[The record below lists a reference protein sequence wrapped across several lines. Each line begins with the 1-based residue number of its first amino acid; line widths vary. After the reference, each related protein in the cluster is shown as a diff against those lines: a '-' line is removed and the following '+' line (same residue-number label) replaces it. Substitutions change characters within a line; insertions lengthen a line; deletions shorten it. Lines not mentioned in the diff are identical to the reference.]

1 MVKESEIKKVSTAIK
16 KANNIIALTGAGI
29 SVESGIA
36 TFRGKG
42 GLWEKY
48 DPEEYA
54 HIVSFIKNPDKS
66 WIMLKEM
73 GEQIFQ
79 ASPNQAHTSLTQLQQ
94 VGKLQCII
102 TQNVDNLHQEAGS
115 KNVIEFHGNYKTL
128 SCISCQKQYPFE
140 KERLDTIP
148 PVPRCTCHNVL
159 KPNVVLFGEVPPE
172 QALIQSEKAAQECD
186 LMLVI
191 GTSWLIYPAAN
202 LPIIAKKHHAKIVEI
217 NTEPTEMT
225 NYLSD
230 YFLKGSASQILSSII
245 NSYKETKE

>member
-1 MVKESEIKKVSTAIK
+1 MTKESDIKKVINAIK
-16 KANNIIALTGAGI
+16 KAHNIIALTGAGI

-48 DPEEYA
+48 DPEEYS
-54 HIVSFIKNPDKS
+54 HVVSFLKNPDKS

-79 ASPNQAHTSLTQLQQ
+79 ASPNNAHASLTTLQKM
-94 VGKLQCII
+94 GRLKDII

-115 KNVIEFHGNYKTL
+115 TNVIDFHGNYKTL
-128 SCISCQKQYPFE
+128 RCMSCQKEYPFE
-140 KERLDTIP
+140 KERLDAIP

-159 KPNVVLFGEVPPE
+159 KPNVVLFGETPPE
-172 QALIQSEKAAQECD
+172 QALIKSEQAAMNCD
-186 LMLVI
+186 MMLVI

-202 LPIIAKKHHAKIVEI
+202 LPVIAKKHHAKIVEI

-230 YFLKGSASQILSSII
+230 YFLQGSAGHILSSII
-245 NSYKETKE
+245 QNYDDS